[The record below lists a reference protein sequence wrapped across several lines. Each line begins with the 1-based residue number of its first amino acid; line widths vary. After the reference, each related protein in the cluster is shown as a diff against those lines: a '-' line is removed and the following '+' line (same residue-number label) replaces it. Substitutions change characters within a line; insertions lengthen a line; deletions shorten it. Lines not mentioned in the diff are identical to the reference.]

1 MAKNQGNTDNTRYIS
16 KPLKKGNIL
25 LIKLDSNSSDKSNSS
40 DNNGKKAGVFSIIIG
55 ILIVFAV
62 VALVMGKENITFKAL
77 LQSLQDMPTVNLD
90 WLNFTQATLGFPS
103 WLSWLEG
110 IIYFILNFVN
120 VIGFLL
126 AGAWQAVLFIIQI
139 LKLLFSQPQSAAALA
154 ALAGV

>member
-1 MAKNQGNTDNTRYIS
+1 MGKNQGSTDNMRTIS
-16 KPLKKGNIL
+16 KPLNKGDQRL
-25 LIKLDSNSSDKSNSS
+25 KHVQSLSDDSS
-40 DNNGKKAGVFSIIIG
+40 GKKVGIFSIIIG

-90 WLNFTQATLGFPS
+90 WLNFTQFTLGFPS

-110 IIYFILNFVN
+110 IIDFILNLVN

-139 LKLLFSQPQSAAALA
+139 LKLLFSQPQSAAAVA